1 MINLTQVPFS
11 TFGSWLSVSPSL
23 GLKETPTAVQTLY
36 LRSHHGARPGV
47 VKAFLQLCPLTLDA
61 ALTTESTAL
70 EMTAHVRPEA
80 VIWRDGQGGCIDI
93 CFDTPYTLRFRGQGL
108 GLELKACYETVMF
121 ALQNN
126 QIVLN
131 IFDVSRRFVLEG
143 VQGTLQN
150 QGAWRADS
158 KEANRKE
165 PVSVTVLPGDT
176 GAWEFALH
184 EVQSTFTVKPLREF
198 DTCRA
203 AAKTSFDTW
212 ISQTL
217 PAPSQWQEAREL
229 AAYINWASI
238 VEPEGLLKRPAMLM
252 SKHWMSSV
260 WSWDHCFNALALAE
274 TDNKLAWDQ
283 LLLLVDYQDAHG
295 CYPDSLN
302 DVEVIYNFTKPPIHG
317 WAVRELLKVAT
328 PSLATLQTMYASL
341 SRWTTWWLENRRLPG
356 QPLPYYLHG
365 NDSGWDNGTM
375 FDKGVPL
382 VAPDL
387 AAFLI
392 LQLDTLADLAKAL
405 GTNEEMTWKH
415 KADTLLEAL
424 LAQLWTGERFVA
436 KLALTQ
442 ETVAGDSLLY
452 CLPILLGERLPEKVR
467 DKLAQQVKSFL
478 TDYGLATEKTDSAYY
493 KKDGYWRG
501 PIWAPPTYL
510 VVQGLEGCGHREL
523 ALDIAERFC
532 ALCASSGF
540 AENFDALTGEG
551 LCDKA
556 YTWTSSVFL
565 LLAEK
570 LATAK

>member
-1 MINLTQVPFS
+1 
-11 TFGSWLSVSPSL
+11 
-23 GLKETPTAVQTLY
+23 
-36 LRSHHGARPGV
+36 
-47 VKAFLQLCPLTLDA
+47 
-61 ALTTESTAL
+61 
-70 EMTAHVRPEA
+70 MTAHVRPE
-80 VIWRDGQGGCIDI
+80 VLTWTDGQGGCIDI

-143 VQGTLQN
+143 LLGTLQG
-150 QGAWRADS
+150 QGAWRAGS
-158 KEANRKE
+158 KE
-165 PVSVTVLPGDT
+165 PVSVTVSPDDT

-198 DTCRA
+198 ETCQNST
-203 AAKTSFDTW
+203 KKSFNDWLST
-212 ISQTL
+212 TL
-217 PAPSQWQEAREL
+217 LAPEQWREAREL
-229 AAYINWASI
+229 AAYINWASV
-238 VEPEGLLKRPAMLM
+238 VEPQGLLKRPAMLM
-252 SKHWMSSV
+252 SKGWMSSV

-283 LLLLVDYQDAHG
+283 LLLMVDYQDAYG

-317 WAVRELLKVAT
+317 WAVRELLKIAT
-328 PSLATLQTMYASL
+328 PSKDILETLYTSL
-341 SRWTTWWLENRRLPG
+341 SRWTLWWLEQRRLPG
-356 QPLPYYLHG
+356 QALPYYLHG
-365 NDSGWDNGTM
+365 NDSGWDNSTM

-392 LQLDTLADLAKAL
+392 VQLDTLADLARGL
-405 GTNEEMTWKH
+405 GMKEEVTWKH

-436 KLALTQ
+436 KLARSG
-442 ETVAGDSLLY
+442 EDVANESLLY
-452 CLPILLGERLPEKVR
+452 CLPILLGERLPEEVR
-467 DKLAQQVKSFL
+467 DKLAQQVKTFL
-478 TDYGLATEKTDSAYY
+478 TDYGLATEKTNSPAY

-501 PIWAPPTYL
+501 PIWAPSTYL

-532 ALCASSGF
+532 EMCASSGF

-570 LATAK
+570 LVTAG